1 MWAKH
6 SLDPSLIWL
15 LHSEYLLMKEHGYGT
30 EKGFPRSVNLLE

>member
-15 LHSEYLLMKEHGYGT
+15 LHSLLMKEHGYGT